1 MQLTI
6 KKLSALI
13 FLVVTP
19 FAYSKSVPPAADSQ
33 SLDRGSLS
41 DEPLAGVVINRTV
54 TVLGWDFYQ
63 NFAAIWR
70 AKFADSRYT
79 VSVHERPTAQFGSEM
94 WVEYKQKRMF
104 HAFLAP
110 ARSATKP
117 VAAAAVDMVYK
128 NIIDSNVQSL
138 LFTDVDLAPEEM

>member
-19 FAYSKSVPPAADSQ
+19 VAYSKSPPAADSQ

>member
-1 MQLTI
+1 VQLTI

-19 FAYSKSVPPAADSQ
+19 VAYSKSVPPAADNQ

-117 VAAAAVDMVYK
+117 VAAAAVDLVYK

>member
-1 MQLTI
+1 MT

-13 FLVVTP
+13 FMIMVPV
-19 FAYSKSVPPAADSQ
+19 AYSKTLPPASESK
-33 SLDRGSLS
+33 SLDRGGIS
-41 DEPLAGVVINRTV
+41 DGPLAGVVINRTV

-70 AKFADSRYT
+70 AKFSDSRYT
-79 VSVHERPTAQFGSEM
+79 VSVHERPTAQFGSEI

-128 NIIDSNVQSL
+128 NIVDSNVQSL
-138 LFTDVDLAPEEM
+138 LFPDVDLAPEEM

>member
-13 FLVVTP
+13 FLIVTP
-19 FAYSKSVPPAADSQ
+19 VAYSKSLPPAADSQ
-33 SLDRGSLS
+33 SLDHGSLS

>member
-6 KKLSALI
+6 TKLSALI
-13 FLVVTP
+13 LIVMTHV
-19 FAYSKSVPPAADSQ
+19 AYSKSLPPATSSQ
-33 SLDRGSLS
+33 SPDSGSIR

-70 AKFADSRYT
+70 AKYADSRYT
-79 VSVHERPTAQFGSEM
+79 VSVHERPTAQFGSEI
-94 WVEYKQKRMF
+94 WVEYKEKRMF

-117 VAAAAVDMVYK
+117 VAAAAVDLVYK
-128 NIIDSNVQSL
+128 NIVDSNVQSL
-138 LFTDVDLAPEEM
+138 LFSDVDLAPEEM